1 MWLQNN
7 REMPD
12 IIEQQHVADFKI
24 TSSWPFGEQNKKDVN
39 FLWDQEG
46 VSEIKFCKAVDVHQA
61 LQGYLIFIS

>member
-1 MWLQNN
+1 
-7 REMPD
+7 MPD
-12 IIEQQHVADFKI
+12 IIEQQHVCTLPCTDFKI
-24 TSSWPFGEQNKKDVN
+24 TSSWPFGEQNMKDVN